1 MKKIWKITVVLTLA
15 VMAFSGCGKAEAFTY
30 KQFDNIQF
38 TCASGDDAGQGI
50 AVGGQTSMRIQE
62 DGSFSASYYAMD
74 MEDTGED
81 YQGGT
86 MYYGSGF
93 GQIAEPVRVDDYT
106 YKAKVESI
114 TYSEVGEESLQGG
127 MRMVYTEV
135 YGLEEAE
142 EFMIYLPGKKVT
154 QLPEAYIES
163 VKEQLCDENGNMPE
177 TLPFYGIFNEST
189 QTGFAGEEID
199 NP

>member
-1 MKKIWKITVVLTLA
+1 MKKIWKAVTGLALFAMVLG
-15 VMAFSGCGKAEAFTY
+15 GCGKAEHFSY
-30 KQFDNIQF
+30 KQFANVQF
-38 TCASGDDAGQGI
+38 TYIPGSDAGQDI
-50 AVGGQTSMRIQE
+50 AVGGQTGMRIQE

-114 TYSEVGEESLQGG
+114 TYSEAGEESLQGD
-127 MRMVYTEV
+127 MCMVYTEV

-142 EFMIYLPGKKVT
+142 EFMIYLPGKKVA
-154 QLPEAYIES
+154 QLPEAYIKG
-163 VKEQLCDENGNMPE
+163 VKEQLCDENGNLPE

-189 QTGFAGEEID
+189 QTGFVGEEID

>member
-15 VMAFSGCGKAEAFTY
+15 VMVFSGCGKAEAFAY

-114 TYSEVGEESLQGG
+114 TYSEAGEESLQGG

-163 VKEQLCDENGNMPE
+163 VKEQLCDENGNVPE

-189 QTGFAGEEID
+189 QTGLVGEEID

>member
-1 MKKIWKITVVLTLA
+1 MKKIWKAVTGLALFALVLG
-15 VMAFSGCGKAEAFTY
+15 GCGKAEPFSY
-30 KQFDNIQF
+30 KQFADVQF
-38 TCASGDDAGQGI
+38 TYIPGSDAGQDI
-50 AVGGQTSMRIQE
+50 AVGGQTGMRIQE
-62 DGSFSASYYAMD
+62 DGSFIASYYAMD

-93 GQIAEPVRVDDYT
+93 GQIAEPVRVDDHT

-114 TYSEVGEESLQGG
+114 TYSEAGEESLQGD

-142 EFMIYLPGKKVT
+142 EFMIYLPGKKVA
-154 QLPEAYIES
+154 QLPEAYIKG

-189 QTGFAGEEID
+189 ETGFVGAEID
-199 NP
+199 DP

>member
-1 MKKIWKITVVLTLA
+1 MKKIWKISVVVTLA
-15 VMAFSGCGKAEAFTY
+15 VMAFSGCGKAEAFAY

-38 TCASGDDAGQGI
+38 TCALEEGAGQGI
-50 AVGGQTSMRIQE
+50 SVGGQTGMRIQE

-74 MEDTGED
+74 TEDTGED

-114 TYSEVGEESLQGG
+114 TWSETDGESFQGG

-142 EFMIYLPGKKVT
+142 EFMIYLPGKRWRSCRKHT
-154 QLPEAYIES
+154 
-163 VKEQLCDENGNMPE
+163 
-177 TLPFYGIFNEST
+177 
-189 QTGFAGEEID
+189 
-199 NP
+199 

>member
-1 MKKIWKITVVLTLA
+1 MKKIWKITIVLTLA
-15 VMAFSGCGKAEAFTY
+15 VMVFSGCGKAEAFAY
-30 KQFDNIQF
+30 KQFENIQF
-38 TCASGDDAGQGI
+38 TCALEEGAGQGI

-114 TYSEVGEESLQGG
+114 TYSEVGEESFQGG

-142 EFMIYLPGKKVT
+142 EFIIYLPGKKVA

-189 QTGFAGEEID
+189 QTGLVGEEID